1 MKLIKNKV
9 SIIVN
14 CHNGENYLSKCI
26 NSILNQT
33 YKNWEIIFWDN
44 NSNDKS
50 LKIIKSFKSP
60 KIKIFKS
67 KKIKIIRCTEFCSKK
82 VDGEYIAFLD
92 VDDFWLNNKIEQQIK
107 ILKKIT

>member
-67 KKIKIIRCTEFCSKK
+67 KKKLKLYDARNF
-82 VDGEYIAFLD
+82 A
-92 VDDFWLNNKIEQQIK
+92 
-107 ILKKIT
+107 LKKSRWRIYSFFRCR

>member
-67 KKIKIIRCTEFCSKK
+67 KKKIKIIRCTEFCSKK
-82 VDGEYIAFLD
+82 SRWRIYSF
-92 VDDFWLNNKIEQQIK
+92 FRCR
-107 ILKKIT
+107 